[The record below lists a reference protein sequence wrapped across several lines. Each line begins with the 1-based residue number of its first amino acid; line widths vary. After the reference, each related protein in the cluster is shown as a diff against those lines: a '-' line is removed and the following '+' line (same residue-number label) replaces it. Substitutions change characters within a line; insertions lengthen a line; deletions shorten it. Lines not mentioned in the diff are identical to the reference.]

1 MKKLTVCMAALVGFM
16 CGVADG
22 ASAKA
27 NALNAAQVRVI
38 GESRSVPRV
47 DRAGRSVPLRHA
59 LEQIVPA
66 NFSINLPNAGPWA
79 DVPVSWHAGAP
90 FVVALREA
98 LAGAPG
104 VAADVDLKLHLVT
117 VSASASAGAS
127 GVAGVAE
134 AGVDAAGEMKHAGS
148 LPPNAAPVVSQP
160 SARPVQSAQ
169 SVQSVEAPT
178 LLTQPPLLVAMR
190 SAPQADVAAAT
201 KPATQSA
208 TIAPA
213 GHTVAAAPAATTL
226 PTATANSA
234 PEPSTGAA
242 IEPPPAAPP
251 PEPARAWHLSVS
263 DHTVKTAL
271 ARWAK
276 EDGWQ
281 LVWDVPIDFGIDADA
296 TVNGT
301 FEQALQAVVDALK
314 KSETPIQAVMYR
326 GNKVLRIVA
335 KGAA

>member
-134 AGVDAAGEMKHAGS
+134 AGVDA
-148 LPPNAAPVVSQP
+148 
-160 SARPVQSAQ
+160 PVQSAQ

-201 KPATQSA
+201 KPATQTA
-208 TIAPA
+208 TVAPA

>member
-27 NALNAAQVRVI
+27 NTLDAAQVRVI
-38 GESRSVPRV
+38 GESRSAPRV
-47 DRAGRSVPLRHA
+47 AQAGHGVPLRHA

-66 NFSINLPNAGPWA
+66 NYSINLPNAGAWA
-79 DVPVSWHAGAP
+79 DVPVSWHAREP

-117 VSASASAGAS
+117 VSASLNANGSTSVGASASPGAARTDAS
-127 GVAGVAE
+127 TE
-134 AGVDAAGEMKHAGS
+134 AA
-148 LPPNAAPVVSQP
+148 NAAKRIEEAPSKTAAAPLQP
-160 SARPVQSAQ
+160 
-169 SVQSVEAPT
+169 SVEAPT
-178 LLTQPPLLVAMR
+178 LSTQPPLLVAMR
-190 SAPQADVAAAT
+190 SEPAVAVAT
-201 KPATQSA
+201 KST
-208 TIAPA
+208 TIAPVAPVAPVAQA
-213 GHTVAAAPAATTL
+213 GPPMPAAPAVYATPAA
-226 PTATANSA
+226 PTVQ
-234 PEPSTGAA
+234 PSTDAA
-242 IEPPPAAPP
+242 GDPLPAPPP
-251 PEPARAWHLSVS
+251 PEPVRTWQLSVS

-281 LVWDVPIDFGIDADA
+281 LVWDVPIDFGVDADA
-296 TVNGT
+296 TLHGT

>member
-1 MKKLTVCMAALVGFM
+1 MAALVGLM
-16 CGVADG
+16 GGVVDS

-27 NALNAAQVRVI
+27 NTSDAAQVRVI
-38 GESRSVPRV
+38 GESRSAPRV
-47 DRAGRSVPLRHA
+47 DQAGHGVPLRHA

-66 NFSINLPNAGPWA
+66 SYSINLPNAGAWA
-79 DVPVSWHAGAP
+79 DVPVSWHARVP

-104 VAADVDLKLHLVT
+104 VTADVDLKLHLVT
-117 VSASASAGAS
+117 VSASASASTNSSLSAS
-127 GVAGVAE
+127 SSASSSV
-134 AGVDAAGEMKHAGS
+134 S
-148 LPPNAAPVVSQP
+148 SNAAATTNASAAPASVAQQMGGAPSKTVTAPAQP
-160 SARPVQSAQ
+160 T
-169 SVQSVEAPT
+169 VEAPT

-190 SAPQADVAAAT
+190 SEPPVAAAT
-201 KPATQSA
+201 QPAT
-208 TIAPA
+208 TAPVA
-213 GHTVAAAPAATTL
+213 SVAATPRAAT
-226 PTATANSA
+226 A
-234 PEPSTGAA
+234 PAA
-242 IEPPPAAPP
+242 IEPSTDAAGDPLPAPPP
-251 PEPARAWHLSVS
+251 PEPVRAWHLSVS
-263 DHTVKTAL
+263 DHTVKAAL

-281 LVWDVPIDFGIDADA
+281 LVWDVPIDFGVDADA
-296 TVNGT
+296 TVHGT

>member
-1 MKKLTVCMAALVGFM
+1 MKKLTVCMAALVGFV
-16 CGVADG
+16 CGVAG
-22 ASAKA
+22 SASAKA
-27 NALNAAQVRVI
+27 NALDAAQVRVI
-38 GESRSVPRV
+38 GDSRSAPRV
-47 DRAGRSVPLRHA
+47 DHAGHGVPLRHA

-66 NFSINLPNAGPWA
+66 NYSINLPNAGAWA
-79 DVPVSWHAGAP
+79 DVPVSWRARAP

-117 VSASASAGAS
+117 VSASVNANASGSANLGAAGAQTS
-127 GVAGVAE
+127 ADANAE
-134 AGVDAAGEMKHAGS
+134 GAMKHIEDAPS
-148 LPPNAAPVVSQP
+148 KAAALPLQP
-160 SARPVQSAQ
+160 
-169 SVQSVEAPT
+169 SVEAPT
-178 LLTQPPLLVAMR
+178 LSTQPPLLVAMR
-190 SAPQADVAAAT
+190 SEPAVAAAT
-201 KPATQSA
+201 KSTTIAAAVPMVPSA
-208 TIAPA
+208 TSGPARPSAPA
-213 GHTVAAAPAATTL
+213 VHATPAAPAAQ
-226 PTATANSA
+226 
-234 PEPSTGAA
+234 PSTDAA
-242 IEPPPAAPP
+242 DDPLPAPPP
-251 PEPARAWHLSVS
+251 PEPVRAWQLSVS

-281 LVWDVPIDFGIDADA
+281 LVWDVPIDFGVDADA
-296 TVNGT
+296 TIHGT